1 MAGDGDRTLKHKGL
15 GYDGG
20 PPKQPEFAIAP
31 RGETLEWEGEAQNI
45 ITKNIRIITQNIRV
59 ITKT

>member
-20 PPKQPEFAIAP
+20 TARAAGDGD
-31 RGETLEWEGEAQNI
+31 RTLEWRGGAPEGLEMA
-45 ITKNIRIITQNIRV
+45 V
-59 ITKT
+59 AP

>member
-20 PPKQPEFAIAP
+20 PPERPELAIPPQGGDP
-31 RGETLEWEGEAQNI
+31 RMGGETLEWEGE
-45 ITKNIRIITQNIRV
+45 TLEWDGGDPRI
-59 ITKT
+59 